1 MAPLRQGAIEG
12 RKHRIKTDLNN
23 KNRYNPMVS
32 VVKRHPLVTFFVLA
46 YGLSWGNY
54 ILSATWPNIPF
65 LFPYGPLLAALIV
78 ASIACGGDGRKDI
91 LRRCLRWHIGL
102 KWYAVALFLPIAI
115 ALTAVS
121 LNVLLGAPM
130 PTAAQLGPWYSLF
143 LLFPVAMIDAPLGEE
158 PGWRGYALPR
168 FPASRSPLENT
179 LILGVL
185 LAGWHLPLALAEGS
199 IAAPYLIATIASA
212 VMTNW
217 VYYNAHESA
226 LLAILYHTA
235 ANTMGLYIFPIVSGN
250 DLVRLFWLLAAVN
263 CVMAV
268 VVVLVA
274 GPSLRRQPHSKTAQ
288 IHRSI

>member
-1 MAPLRQGAIEG
+1 MI
-12 RKHRIKTDLNN
+12 
-23 KNRYNPMVS
+23 S

-54 ILSATWPNIPF
+54 ILTATWPNIPF
-65 LFPYGPLLAALIV
+65 LFPYGPLLAAIIV
-78 ASIACGGDGRKDI
+78 ASITRGSDGRKD
-91 LRRCLRWHIGL
+91 LLSRCLRWRVGL
-102 KWYAVALFLPIAI
+102 QWYVMALSLPVAI
-115 ALTAVS
+115 ALITVS
-121 LNVLLGAPM
+121 LNVLLGASM
-130 PTAAQLGPWYSLF
+130 PTIAQLGPWYSPL

-217 VYYNAHESA
+217 VYYNARESA
-226 LLAILYHTA
+226 LIAILYHTA
-235 ANTMGLYIFPIVSGN
+235 ANTMGLYLFPTFSGN
-250 DLVRLFWLLAAVN
+250 DFVRLFWLLAAVN

-274 GPSLRRQPHSKTAQ
+274 GPNLRRQPHPARANS
-288 IHRSI
+288 